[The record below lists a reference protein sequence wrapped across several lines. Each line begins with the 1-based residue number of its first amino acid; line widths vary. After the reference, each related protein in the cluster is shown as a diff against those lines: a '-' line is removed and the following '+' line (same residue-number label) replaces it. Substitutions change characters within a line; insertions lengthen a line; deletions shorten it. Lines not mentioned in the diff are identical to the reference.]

1 MLNPPKPVV
10 AVEVPSVGAAVDLA
24 APLNKEELPNPNPAD
39 VVVVAAGLPKALEPK
54 PNPVLLVLTGAVA
67 GAGNLNAMIVF
78 TQTTQ
83 PFNDK
88 VLWKK

>member
-1 MLNPPKPVV
+1 M

-67 GAGNLNAMIVF
+67 GAGNLNAMIVS
-78 TQTTQ
+78 TQMTQ
-83 PFNDK
+83 PFSDK